1 MGIIVGIVVI
11 VGGGGGGGEGV
22 KLVRDEEQ
30 TLEIRL
36 GSRIVSGDVGLDV
49 EGGMPVLRWRRR
61 RRRRRHGCDSVFR
74 FCRYAADLR
83 PVLYKCFWYVPYYFL
98 GTIFRREPQIVKK

>member
-11 VGGGGGGGEGV
+11 VGGGGRRTIGGGGGGGEGV

-36 GSRIVSGDVGLDV
+36 GSRIVAWMSK
-49 EGGMPVLRWRRR
+49 GGCRYCGGVVVVVVVVVMVAIRCFDWMGMLL
-61 RRRRRHGCDSVFR
+61 FR
-74 FCRYAADLR
+74 FPTPPKRS
-83 PVLYKCFWYVPYYFL
+83 PKMGGKSPGV
-98 GTIFRREPQIVKK
+98 E

>member
-11 VGGGGGGGEGV
+11 VGGGGRRTIGGGGGGGEGV

-36 GSRIVSGDVGLDV
+36 GSRIVAWMSK
-49 EGGMPVLRWRRR
+49 GG
-61 RRRRRHGCDSVFR
+61 
-74 FCRYAADLR
+74 CRYCGGVVVVVVVMVAIR
-83 PVLYKCFWYVPYYFL
+83 CFDWMGEDASLPHPPE
-98 GTIFRREPQIVKK
+98 TIPENGGKVSWCRVCRIRT

>member
-11 VGGGGGGGEGV
+11 VGGGGGGGEVV
-22 KLVRDEEQ
+22 KSVRDEEQ

-61 RRRRRHGCDSVFR
+61 RRRHGCDSVFR
-74 FCRYAADLR
+74 LGENASLR
-83 PVLYKCFWYVPYYFL
+83 RIKPL
-98 GTIFRREPQIVKK
+98 RES

>member
-61 RRRRRHGCDSVFR
+61 RRRHGCDSVFQ
-74 FCRYAADLR
+74 
-83 PVLYKCFWYVPYYFL
+83 L
-98 GTIFRREPQIVKK
+98 GCPALQLIA